1 MRQKGREGGRS
12 SREEALLTIRGSVWN
27 RIWWETQPTHSLREE
42 VAGGETLRPV
52 FFFLREL
59 RRSFDLKEDGEELE
73 GSERSG
79 AGRCPKFWAGLS
91 V

>member
-1 MRQKGREGGRS
+1 MVGNAAHPLPEGGGGWWRNS
-12 SREEALLTIRGSVWN
+12 FEA
-27 RIWWETQPTHSLREE
+27 RI
-42 VAGGETLRPV
+42 
-52 FFFLREL
+52 FFLREL
-59 RRSFDLKEDGEELE
+59 RRSFDFKDDGEELE